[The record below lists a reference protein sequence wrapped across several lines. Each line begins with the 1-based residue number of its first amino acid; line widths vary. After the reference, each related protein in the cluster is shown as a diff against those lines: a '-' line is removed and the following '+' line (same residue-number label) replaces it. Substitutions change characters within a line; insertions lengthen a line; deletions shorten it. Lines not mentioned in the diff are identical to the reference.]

1 INEAHPSL
9 HDGIKRCAS
18 AGIINGR
25 GEGIFDPNSPI
36 TREEVSIMI
45 DKALRYKGITG
56 ELVALPFTDKHLITY
71 KESVQRLYSLKVV
84 NGIGNNEFDPRGTAT
99 RGQAAAFIVKMLDS
113 MQK

>member
-1 INEAHPSL
+1 FAPYRNVTRAEFAKLISNALKLPEGNKSFVDINEAHPSL

-71 KESVQRLYSLKVV
+71 KESVQRLY
-84 NGIGNNEFDPRGTAT
+84 
-99 RGQAAAFIVKMLDS
+99 
-113 MQK
+113 

>member
-1 INEAHPSL
+1 
-9 HDGIKRCAS
+9 
-18 AGIINGR
+18 
-25 GEGIFDPNSPI
+25 
-36 TREEVSIMI
+36 MI

-99 RGQAAAFIVKMLDS
+99 RGQAVPYCEDVRFKCKNKGNFN
-113 MQK
+113 Q